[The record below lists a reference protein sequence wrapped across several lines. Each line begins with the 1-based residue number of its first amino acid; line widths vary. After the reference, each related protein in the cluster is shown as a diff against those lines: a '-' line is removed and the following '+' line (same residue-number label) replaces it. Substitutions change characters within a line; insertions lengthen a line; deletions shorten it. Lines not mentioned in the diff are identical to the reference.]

1 MSGVNVYC
9 SYYWFC
15 IFVVYFYSFYNFL
28 FLRVGKIGFV
38 VLDKKVKMNNV
49 FKGINKF

>member
-15 IFVVYFYSFYNFL
+15 IFVVYFYSFYNL
-28 FLRVGKIGFV
+28 FLKFGKIGFV
-38 VLDKKVKMNNV
+38 TVEKKVKINSV
-49 FKGINKF
+49 LKEINKF